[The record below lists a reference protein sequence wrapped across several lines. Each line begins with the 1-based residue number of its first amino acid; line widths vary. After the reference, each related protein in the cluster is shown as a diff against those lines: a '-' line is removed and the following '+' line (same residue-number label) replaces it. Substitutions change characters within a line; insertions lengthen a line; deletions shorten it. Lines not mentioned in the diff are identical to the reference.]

1 MVNQTLASFNEGFL
15 LSRSFIY
22 KNEQNKCSTEPG
34 VDEDYSTLQEPPA
47 ITLRPHQVLWS
58 FFSQKIVGG
67 NDVAYHIIIDSRY
80 E

>member
-34 VDEDYSTLQEPPA
+34 VDEDYSMLQDN
-47 ITLRPHQVLWS
+47 
-58 FFSQKIVGG
+58 VGD